1 MTLPT
6 VSSAPDIIADVPA
19 PNPPLIAPNIAP
31 DSKPL
36 ANPSKT
42 TFLLSLML
50 LLNFYY
56 KAMRSASLINFL
68 VLISVV
74 IIWIHYQ
81 FIFLH
86 IFSFFAKKTH
96 TPLILFQTISI
107 HFCYHARY
115 NILAIYLPL
124 QCIIF
129 HLAGPPPLLNIILV
143 ESPSFLVL
151 FLIVLLSCLLN
162 SP

>member
-1 MTLPT
+1 MIRIYTLSTVASDTIFIAFTAMTLPT

-19 PNPPLIAPNIAP
+19 PNSPLIAPNIAP

-86 IFSFFAKKTH
+86 IFSFFAKKLTR
-96 TPLILFQTISI
+96 L
-107 HFCYHARY
+107 
-115 NILAIYLPL
+115 
-124 QCIIF
+124 
-129 HLAGPPPLLNIILV
+129 
-143 ESPSFLVL
+143 
-151 FLIVLLSCLLN
+151 
-162 SP
+162 

>member
-86 IFSFFAKKTH
+86 IFSFFIIPFLAVHFNYYTCIAPAGATSEDTTLPVMLKYTNEE
-96 TPLILFQTISI
+96 TVVLSVLNGVICSFCVPILIS
-107 HFCYHARY
+107 FC
-115 NILAIYLPL
+115 
-124 QCIIF
+124 
-129 HLAGPPPLLNIILV
+129 LNIK
-143 ESPSFLVL
+143 
-151 FLIVLLSCLLN
+151 
-162 SP
+162 